1 VNESSSEKFDPSL
14 ARRLSSQELS
24 RTTPARILIAED
36 DHEMRTLIELT
47 LAPDRY
53 EITSVASGR
62 QLFDTLRA
70 ASLEGRLPDLIV
82 SDICMPGM
90 TGLEVLDRVRASSIH
105 LPVVLITAFGD
116 EQTRNRA
123 AALGGTV
130 LFSKPFDMDD
140 LRTAVMFLLAGEP
153 HQRPAPQDLA

>member
-1 VNESSSEKFDPSL
+1 VFNWLDEA
-14 ARRLSSQELS
+14 ARFTPEL
-24 RTTPARILIAED
+24 RIMSYSGA
-36 DHEMRTLIELT
+36 
-47 LAPDRY
+47 DRH
-53 EITSVASGR
+53 A
-62 QLFDTLRA
+62 QLKDLDKT
-70 ASLEGRLPDLIV
+70 DLIV

-90 TGLEVLDRVRASSIH
+90 TGLEVLARVRASSIH